1 MRLTFIPKSDSLH
14 LSPNR
19 IVKDGLLLSG
29 LMTGLILI
37 VARVNPDILSRGEV
51 DEKTKKQRALFF
63 ISSLSC
69 LFGIHLLSSI
79 LLRKQNNGK
88 LSFAN
93 AFLNAY
99 SIGVLVNLFDLLV
112 LDYLLVLIWKPGFI
126 KSLAK
131 EADPMY
137 SSYLFHFKAFLRGM
151 VITLVPSLVAAV
163 FGRNYKRQVQRI
175 D

>member
-1 MRLTFIPKSDSLH
+1 MRLSFIAKPDTKQLSTKRVLKDS
-14 LSPNR
+14 
-19 IVKDGLLLSG
+19 LLLSV

-51 DEKTKKQRALFF
+51 DEKTKKQRTIFF
-63 ISSLSC
+63 IPSLTF
-69 LFGIHLLSSI
+69 LFGIPLLSNI
-79 LLRKQNNGK
+79 LLRKQNKGE

-99 SIGVLVNLFDLLV
+99 SIGGFVNLFDLLI

-137 SSYLFHFKAFLRGM
+137 SSYSFHFKAFLRGM
-151 VITLVPSLVAAV
+151 VIILVPSLLAAIL
-163 FGRNYKRQVQRI
+163 GRGRRKR
-175 D
+175 